1 MKKNKPIDFWKPLP
15 KKKGSTKGYA
25 MIPMPFDLKIK
36 PVSKLKKIE
45 LNYPQAKRKYPKL
58 NPYGDAD
65 RDGTKNWLDCKPF
78 NPKKHG
84 AYTASKKKGK
94 RILLY
99 DYPKSQRY
107 NLHKEKYK
115 HKGDI
120 YRTIG
125 QEAMYDLMKTGKIK
139 SQGNREISYSKEP
152 FGNTLGS
159 YPHATLRVSTK
170 GQKEKLE
177 ERKYPSGKDYYK
189 TEQEVTAYAPIPAEN
204 IRAVRLRYLSG
215 KETEEEKR
223 AAILFER
230 HIKSK
235 GIPIVFDDDIRN
247 TPKSKEQNIPLKKA
261 KYVSLYHGTAKSNVP
276 SIRMRGILPTTRGPL
291 HKKGAFVGG
300 PGEAEYY
307 SRQSAAIS
315 LAGNAPE
322 EIAKEHP
329 LYKDKNKRAILKVI
343 LKKKDVPSEVLRA
356 IKYGQQID
364 DFGIKEGIPPEQ
376 VKKVDYDK
384 VIAKKDKW
392 TRRGYGAGKAIP
404 QKVKPETIVPIV
416 KRLTVEAP
424 EKKAMRLRHGATEI
438 KTIDAA
444 EFKRKYEDYR
454 KGYPDRKDVEEH
466 IILDNS
472 SLPWNKIRLEQ
483 ARSRNFDNAY
493 PEVVIGTNRVE
504 VNDGRHRITAAAE
517 KGQEIDVAVVP
528 EEWTDEDTRKEVMEG
543 ARYVPKE
550 REGFDDEEE

>member
-1 MKKNKPIDFWKPLP
+1 MKKKKIDSFWKP
-15 KKKGSTKGYA
+15 
-25 MIPMPFDLKIK
+25 MK
-36 PVSKLKKIE
+36 PLVKPNKKLKKVPVKTLKITPMKKIKKID
-45 LNYPQAKRKYPKL
+45 LNYPQAKKRYPKM

-65 RDGTKNWLDCKPF
+65 KDRIKNWIDCKPF

-84 AYTASKKKGK
+84 AYSKK
-94 RILLY
+94 ILYY
-99 DYPKSQRY
+99 DYPKSRRY

-125 QEAMYDLMKTGKIK
+125 REAMYDLMKTGKIK

-404 QKVKPETIVPIV
+404 QKVKPETIIPIV

-424 EKKAMRLRHGATEI
+424 EKKASRLRHGATEI

-444 EFKRKYEDYR
+444 EFKRKFESPEHKVDYGL
-454 KGYPDRKDVEEH
+454 GYD
-466 IILDNS
+466 LA
-472 SLPWNKIRLEQ
+472 WNKERLER
-483 ARSRNFDNAY
+483 ARTRNFDDAY
-493 PEVVIGTNRVE
+493 PEVRYRKHYVGDKEVITPDVD
-504 VNDGRHRITAAAE
+504 DGRHRITAAAE

-528 EEWTDEDTRKEVMEG
+528 EEWTDEDTLKEIEKEV
-543 ARYVPKE
+543 KE
-550 REGFDDEEE
+550 YEED

>member
-84 AYTASKKKGK
+84 AYIASKKKGK

-99 DYPKSQRY
+99 DNYQ
-107 NLHKEKYK
+107 EKGDRKIPLGFQGTHTRLK

-120 YRTIG
+120 YRTMG
-125 QEAMYDLMKTGKIK
+125 REAMNDLMMSGKIRGRNK
-139 SQGNREISYSKEP
+139 YNDVSYSKRF
-152 FGNTLGS
+152 FGQTLGS
-159 YPHATLRVSTK
+159 RPHVTFRVSTNKQKDKIYEMHYKK
-170 GQKEKLE
+170 GIFE
-177 ERKYPSGKDYYK
+177 S
-189 TEQEVTAYAPIPAEN
+189 EQEFTTKGDSAIPAKN
-204 IRAVRLRYLSG
+204 IVGIRYSPSDKTRYPREIERV
-215 KETEEEKR
+215 KEYAKR
-223 AAILFER
+223 N
-230 HIKSK
+230 
-235 GIPIVFDDDIRN
+235 V
-247 TPKSKEQNIPLKKA
+247 IPL
-261 KYVSLYHGTAKSNVP
+261 VST
-276 SIRMRGILPTTRGPL
+276 
-291 HKKGAFVGG
+291 
-300 PGEAEYY
+300 GEDLE
-307 SRQSAAIS
+307 
-315 LAGNAPE
+315 N
-322 EIAKEHP
+322 
-329 LYKDKNKRAILKVI
+329 
-343 LKKKDVPSEVLRA
+343 
-356 IKYGQQID
+356 
-364 DFGIKEGIPPEQ
+364 
-376 VKKVDYDK
+376 DK
-384 VIAKKDKW
+384 VINRYKELNTIPDFEQP
-392 TRRGYGAGKAIP
+392 KAEAI
-404 QKVKPETIVPIV
+404 IPIV
-416 KRLTVEAP
+416 KRTTEEAP

-438 KTIDAA
+438 RTINAA

-528 EEWTDEDTRKEVMEG
+528 EEWTDEDTLKEIEKEV
-543 ARYVPKE
+543 KE
-550 REGFDDEEE
+550 YEED